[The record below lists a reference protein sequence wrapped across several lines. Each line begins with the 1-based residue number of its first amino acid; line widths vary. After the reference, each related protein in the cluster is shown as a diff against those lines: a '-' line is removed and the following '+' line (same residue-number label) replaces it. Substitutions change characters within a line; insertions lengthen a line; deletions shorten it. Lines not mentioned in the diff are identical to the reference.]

1 MWREGMNFSEIGAT
15 SNDAATPSPP
25 NPPLEGEGLSAKHR
39 HATEG
44 LSVKRRDFLKTGAT
58 LSAGLVIACFMP
70 LGMRR
75 AFAQD
80 GAKKPAPIP
89 PNAFVRIAPDDTV
102 TVLLKHSEMGQGVWT
117 SIPMVIADELDCDWS
132 KVRVEHAPAAPEY
145 AHTAFGIQMTGG
157 STSTWESFDQ
167 LRHAGAAARAL
178 LIAAAAQKWKTQA
191 ADCRTEKGFVLCGA
205 NKASYG
211 ELAEAA
217 AKLPMPDAV
226 KLKGPEEFTLIGKP
240 TPRLDS
246 KAKVTGTAEFG
257 IDVKRPNMLIAVVA
271 RAPVFGA
278 KVKSF
283 DAAKAKSV
291 AGVVDVVQVPSGVAV
306 LGKHF
311 WAAKQGR
318 DALTIDWDLG
328 AGATISTTGLRED
341 YRKQAQ
347 TLGTVARQAGDVDA
361 VFKGAKVIESEYEVP
376 FLAHAPMEPENC
388 TVEIG
393 KDGADIYTGT
403 QFQTMDQNL
412 SAKILGL
419 KPEQVRIHTTF
430 LGGGFGRRANP
441 TCDYV
446 TEAVQVA
453 KASGKTVKVVW
464 TREDDIHGGYYRPM
478 WLSKLRATLG
488 KDGKP
493 AAWSH
498 TIVGQSIIAGTPFAP
513 MMIKDGVD
521 ATSVEGAADAPYL
534 ENIPVYRVDLHSPTS
549 PISVLW
555 WRSVGHSHTAF
566 VVESFLD
573 ELAHAAKQDPL
584 KYRRALLPEKSR
596 ERLALD
602 LAAQKFGWGKPLAK
616 GHAAGIAVHQSFGS
630 YVAQIAEVSV
640 QNKQIKVHRVVCAI
654 DCGPVVNPLTVEAQM
669 QSGIVYGLSAALHSE
684 LTFKDGKPEQSNFHN
699 YTVLRLN
706 EMPQVEVHIVPSTD
720 KMGGCGEPGTPPIA
734 PAVANAVFALTNQ
747 RLRKLPLRLA

>member
-1 MWREGMNFSEIGAT
+1 MWPNLINQGSVDLAEVVDELSKTVSLDRGTLEREAKASA
-15 SNDAATPSPP
+15 
-25 NPPLEGEGLSAKHR
+25 NP
-39 HATEG
+39 
-44 LSVKRRDFLKTGAT
+44 RRDFLKSTAT
-58 LSAGLVIACFMP
+58 VSAGLVIACFVP
-70 LGMRR
+70 LSARR
-75 AFAQD
+75 AFAEE
-80 GAKKPAPIP
+80 GAAAPAKKPTIP
-89 PNAFVRIAPDDTV
+89 PNAFVRIAPDNSV

-117 SIPMVIADELDCDWS
+117 SIPMVIAEELDCDWS
-132 KVRVEHAPAAPEY
+132 KIQVEHAPAAPEY

-167 LRHAGAAARAL
+167 LRRAGAMARAL
-178 LIAAAAQKWKTQA
+178 LIGAAAQKWNMKA
-191 ADCRTEKGFVLCGA
+191 ADCRTENGFVVCGDHRA
-205 NKASYG
+205 AYG
-211 ELAEAA
+211 ELADAA
-217 AKLPMPDAV
+217 AKLPLPETVALKDAKDFRV
-226 KLKGPEEFTLIGKP
+226 IGKP
-240 TPRLDS
+240 TKRLDS
-246 KAKVTGTAEFG
+246 KAKVTGKAEFG
-257 IDVKRPNMLIAVVA
+257 IDVKRPNMVVAVVA

-283 DAAKAKSV
+283 DASKAKAV
-291 AGVVDVVQVPSGVAV
+291 AGVVDVVQVPTGVAV
-306 LGKHF
+306 LAKHF

-318 DALTIDWDLG
+318 DALVIDWDLG
-328 AGATISTTGLRED
+328 PGAAISTAALRAD

-347 TLGTVARQAGDVDA
+347 TVGAVAKTAGDIDA
-361 VFKGAKVIESEYEVP
+361 AFKGSAKVIEAEYEVP

-403 QFQTMDQNL
+403 QFQTFDQML

-446 TEAVQVA
+446 TEAVEVA
-453 KASGKTVKVVW
+453 KASGKTVKVIW

-478 WLSKLRATLG
+478 WLSRLRATLG

-493 AAWSH
+493 AAWAH

-513 MMIKDGVD
+513 MMLKDGVD
-521 ATSVEGAADAPYL
+521 TTSVEGAADSPYL
-534 ENIPVYRVDLHSPTS
+534 EGVPVHRVDLHSPTS

-555 WRSVGHSHTAF
+555 WRSVGHSHTGF
-566 VVESFLD
+566 VVESFVD

-602 LAAQKFGWGKPLAK
+602 LAAEKFGWGKPLPK

-640 QNKQIKVHRVVCAI
+640 DDKKQTRVHRVVCAI

-669 QSGIVYGLSAALHSE
+669 QSGINFGLSAALHSE

-706 EMPQVEVHIVPSTD
+706 EAPHIEVHIVPSTD

-734 PAVANAVFALTNQ
+734 PAVANAVFAATGQ
-747 RLRKLPLRLA
+747 RLRKLPLKLA

>member
-1 MWREGMNFSEIGAT
+1 MWRDPSNLADIVDELAKSVSLDRGAGKARGAT
-15 SNDAATPSPP
+15 
-25 NPPLEGEGLSAKHR
+25 
-39 HATEG
+39 
-44 LSVKRRDFLKTGAT
+44 RRAFLKTGAAA
-58 LSAGLVIACFMP
+58 SAGLVVACVMP
-70 LGMRR
+70 VGAGRL
-75 AFAQD
+75 FAEEP
-80 GAKKPAPIP
+80 AAAKPAIP
-89 PNAFVRIAPDDTV
+89 PNAFVRIAPDNGV

-145 AHTAFGIQMTGG
+145 AHTVFGIQMTGG

-167 LRHAGAAARAL
+167 LRKAGATARAL
-178 LIAAAAQKWKTQA
+178 LIAAAAQKWKVQTG
-191 ADCRTEKGFVLCGA
+191 DCRTEKGFVICA
-205 NKASYG
+205 NNKASYG

-217 AKLPMPDAV
+217 AKLPMPTDV
-226 KLKGPEEFTLIGKP
+226 KLKKPEEFTLIGKP
-240 TPRLDS
+240 TRRLDS
-246 KAKVTGTAEFG
+246 KAKVTGAAEFG

-283 DAAKAKSV
+283 DATKAKAV

-328 AGATISTTGLRED
+328 AGATISSAAQRED
-341 YRKQAQ
+341 YRRQAQ
-347 TLGTVARQAGDVDA
+347 TLGLVAKQAGDVDA
-361 VFKGAKVIESEYEVP
+361 VFKAANPKSIIEAEYEVP
-376 FLAHAPMEPENC
+376 YLAHAPMEPENC

-464 TREDDIHGGYYRPM
+464 TREDDIGGGYYRPM
-478 WLSKLRATLG
+478 WLSRVRATLA

-498 TIVGQSIIAGTPFAP
+498 TIVGQSILAGTPFEA
-513 MMIKDGVD
+513 MLVKNGLDG
-521 ATSVEGAADAPYL
+521 TSVEGAADAPYL
-534 ENIPVYRVDLHSPTS
+534 ENIAAHRVDLHSPTS
-549 PISVLW
+549 PVTVLW
-555 WRSVGHSHTAF
+555 WRSVGHSHTGF
-566 VVESFLD
+566 VVESFID

-596 ERLALD
+596 ERRALD
-602 LAAQKFGWGKPLAK
+602 LAADKFGWGKPLPK
-616 GHAAGIAVHQSFGS
+616 GHAAGIAVHQSFDS

-640 QNKQIKVHRVVCAI
+640 ENKQVKVHRVVCAI

-699 YTVLRLN
+699 YTVLRMN
-706 EMPQVEVHIVPSTD
+706 ESPKIEVHIVPSTD

-734 PAVANAVFALTNQ
+734 PAVANAVFAATGQ
-747 RLRKLPLRLA
+747 RLRKLPLRVA

>member
-1 MWREGMNFSEIGAT
+1 MWRDHTNLSGVVEELTRIV
-15 SNDAATPSPP
+15 
-25 NPPLEGEGLSAKHR
+25 PLEHEKAGAN
-39 HATEG
+39 
-44 LSVKRRDFLKTGAT
+44 RRAFLKAGAAA
-58 LSAGLVIACFMP
+58 SAGLVVACFMP

-75 AFAQD
+75 AFAED
-80 GAKKPAPIP
+80 VAKKPAQIP
-89 PNAFVRIAPDDTV
+89 PNAFVRIAPDNSV

-132 KVRVEHAPAAPEY
+132 KVKVEHAPAAPEY
-145 AHTAFGIQMTGG
+145 KHTVFGMQMTGG
-157 STSTWESFDQ
+157 STSTWESFAQ
-167 LRHAGAAARAL
+167 LREAGATARAL
-178 LIAAAAQKWKTQA
+178 LIAAAAKKWNLASAT
-191 ADCRTEKGFVLCGA
+191 DCRTENGYVICADK
-205 NKASYG
+205 KASYG

-217 AKLPMPDAV
+217 AKLPMPTNVA
-226 KLKGPEEFTLIGKP
+226 LKKPEEFRLIGKP
-240 TPRLDS
+240 TKRLDS

-257 IDVKRPNMLIAVVA
+257 IDVKRPNMLIATVA
-271 RAPVFGA
+271 RGPVFGA

-283 DAAKAKSV
+283 DATKAKAVS
-291 AGVVDVVQVPSGVAV
+291 GVVDVVQVPSGVAV

-318 DALTIDWDLG
+318 DALVIDWDLG
-328 AGATISTTGLRED
+328 DGAKISTDGLRAD
-341 YRKQAQ
+341 YRKLAQ
-347 TLGTVARQAGDVDA
+347 TKGAVAKTAGDVDVA
-361 VFKGAKVIESEYEVP
+361 LKSGKVIEAEYEVP

-393 KDGADIYTGT
+393 KDGADIWTGT
-403 QFQTMDQNL
+403 QFQTLDQGL
-412 SAKILGL
+412 SAQILGL
-419 KPEQVRIHTTF
+419 KPEQVRVHTTF

-478 WLSKLRATLG
+478 WLSRARATLA

-493 AAWSH
+493 AAWAQ
-498 TIVGQSIIAGTPFAP
+498 TIVGQSIIAGTPFAGA
-513 MMIKDGVD
+513 MIKDGVD
-521 ATSVEGAADAPYL
+521 ATSVEGAADSPYL
-534 ENIPVYRVDLHSPTS
+534 ESVPAHRVDLHSPTS

-555 WRSVGHSHTAF
+555 WRSVGHSNTGF
-566 VVESFLD
+566 VVESFVD

-584 KYRRALLPEKSR
+584 KYRQALLPEKSR

-602 LAAQKFGWGKPLAK
+602 LAAEKFGWGKPLPK

-640 QNKQIKVHRVVCAI
+640 ADKKITVHRVVCAI

-669 QSGIVYGLSAALHSE
+669 QSGIAFGLSAALHSE
-684 LTFKDGKPEQSNFHN
+684 LTFKDGKVEQSNFHN
-699 YTVLRLN
+699 YLVLRSN
-706 EMPQVEVHIVPSTD
+706 EMPKVEVHIVPSTD
-720 KMGGCGEPGTPPIA
+720 KMGGVGEPGTPPIA
-734 PAVANAVFALTNQ
+734 PAVANAVFAATGQ
-747 RLRKLPLRLA
+747 RLRKLPLKLA

>member
-1 MWREGMNFSEIGAT
+1 
-15 SNDAATPSPP
+15 
-25 NPPLEGEGLSAKHR
+25 
-39 HATEG
+39 
-44 LSVKRRDFLKTGAT
+44 V
-58 LSAGLVIACFMP
+58 
-70 LGMRR
+70 
-75 AFAQD
+75 
-80 GAKKPAPIP
+80 
-89 PNAFVRIAPDDTV
+89 
-102 TVLLKHSEMGQGVWT
+102 
-117 SIPMVIADELDCDWS
+117 
-132 KVRVEHAPAAPEY
+132 
-145 AHTAFGIQMTGG
+145 FGIQMTGG

-167 LRHAGAAARAL
+167 LRHAGASARAL
-178 LIAAAAQKWKTQA
+178 LIAAAAQKWKVQA
-191 ADCRTEKGFVLCGA
+191 ADCRTEKGFVLSGA

-211 ELAEAA
+211 ELTEAA

-226 KLKGPEEFTLIGKP
+226 KLKGVEEFTLIGKP
-240 TPRLDS
+240 KPRLDS

-283 DAAKAKSV
+283 DATKAKVV

-306 LGKHF
+306 LAKHF

-328 AGATISTTGLRED
+328 PGATISTMALRED
-341 YRKQAQ
+341 YRKRAQ
-347 TLGTVARQAGDVDA
+347 TLGTVAKQAGDVDA
-361 VFKGAKVIESEYEVP
+361 VFKGTKVIESEYEVP

-388 TVEIG
+388 TVEYDPVKSG
-393 KDGADIYTGT
+393 KDGVDIYTGT

-419 KPEQVRIHTTF
+419 KPEQVRIHTMF

-441 TCDYV
+441 TSDYV

-453 KASGKTVKVVW
+453 KASGRTVKVVW

-513 MMIKDGVD
+513 MMIKDGID

-534 ENIPVYRVDLHSPTS
+534 ENIPAHRVDLHSPSS

-566 VVESFLD
+566 VVESFMD

-584 KYRRALLPEKSR
+584 KYRRALLPKKSR

-640 QNKQIKVHRVVCAI
+640 EKSGSEKGRIRVHRVVCAI

-669 QSGIVYGLSAALHSE
+669 QSGIAFGLGAALHSE
-684 LTFKDGKPEQSNFHN
+684 LTFKDGMVEQSNFHN

-747 RLRKLPLRLA
+747 RLRKLPLKLA

>member
-1 MWREGMNFSEIGAT
+1 MWREPSLPQ
-15 SNDAATPSPP
+15 DASLPAAVEST
-25 NPPLEGEGLSAKHR
+25 
-39 HATEG
+39 T
-44 LSVKRRDFLKTGAT
+44 RRDFLKSTAT
-58 LSAGLVIACFMP
+58 LSAGLVIACFVP
-70 LGMRR
+70 LGARR
-75 AFAQD
+75 VFAQD
-80 GAKKPAPIP
+80 AAKKPAPIP
-89 PNAFVRIAPDDTV
+89 PNAFVRIAPDNTV
-102 TVLLKHSEMGQGVWT
+102 TILLKHSEMGQGIWT
-117 SIPMVIADELDCDWS
+117 SMPMVLADELDCDWAN
-132 KVRVEHAPAAPEY
+132 VRAEHAPAAPAY

-167 LRHAGAAARAL
+167 LRHAGAMARAL
-178 LIAAAAQKWKTQA
+178 LIAAAAQKWKMNA
-191 ADCRTEKGFVLCGA
+191 ADCRTENGFVICGS

-211 ELAEAA
+211 ELADAA
-217 AKLPMPDAV
+217 AKLPLPETVALKDV
-226 KLKGPEEFTLIGKP
+226 KNFSIIGKP
-240 TPRLDS
+240 TRRLDS

-278 KVKSF
+278 TVKSF
-283 DAAKAKSV
+283 DATKAKAV

-318 DALTIDWDLG
+318 DALVVDWDLG
-328 AGATISTTGLRED
+328 AGATISTPGLRED
-341 YRKQAQ
+341 YRKQVQ
-347 TLGTVARQAGDVDA
+347 TLGAVAKTAGDVDA
-361 VFKGAKVIESEYEVP
+361 VFKAANPKTILNAEYEVP

-388 TVEIG
+388 TVEFDPNKVS

-403 QFQTMDQNL
+403 QFQTFDQQL

-441 TCDYV
+441 TCDFV

-513 MMIKDGVD
+513 MMIKNGVD
-521 ATSVEGAADAPYL
+521 DTSVEGAADAPYL
-534 ENIPVYRVDLHSPTS
+534 ENISAHRVDLHSPTS

-566 VVESFLD
+566 VVESFID

-602 LAAQKFGWGKPLAK
+602 LAAEKFGWGKPLPK
-616 GHAAGIAVHQSFGS
+616 GHGAGIAVHQSFGS
-630 YVAQIAEVSV
+630 YVAQIAEVSIV
-640 QNKQIKVHRVVCAI
+640 DKQVKVHRVVCAI

-669 QSGIVYGLSAALHSE
+669 QSGIAFGLSAALHSE

-706 EMPQVEVHIVPSTD
+706 EMPQVEVYIVPSAD
-720 KMGGCGEPGTPPIA
+720 KMGGVGEPEFVARHRSRRPSPMRCLRRPGSGFTQVAAA
-734 PAVANAVFALTNQ
+734 PGA
-747 RLRKLPLRLA
+747 

>member
-1 MWREGMNFSEIGAT
+1 MWRDHTDLSGVVEELTRVVPLERRSGGASRRAFLKAGAT
-15 SNDAATPSPP
+15 A
-25 NPPLEGEGLSAKHR
+25 
-39 HATEG
+39 
-44 LSVKRRDFLKTGAT
+44 
-58 LSAGLVIACFMP
+58 SAGLVVACFMP

-75 AFAQD
+75 AFAED
-80 GAKKPAPIP
+80 VAKKPEQIP
-89 PNAFVRIAPDDTV
+89 PNAFVRIAPDNTV

-117 SIPMVIADELDCDWS
+117 SIPMVVADELDCDWS
-132 KVRVEHAPAAPEY
+132 KINVEHAPAAPEY
-145 AHTAFGIQMTGG
+145 KHTVFGMQMTGG
-157 STSTWESFDQ
+157 STSTWESFAQ
-167 LRHAGAAARAL
+167 LREAGATARAL
-178 LIAAAAQKWKTQA
+178 LIAAAAKKWNLAST
-191 ADCRTEKGFVLCGA
+191 ADCRTENGYVICADK
-205 NKASYG
+205 KASYG
-211 ELAEAA
+211 ELADAA
-217 AKLPMPDAV
+217 SKLPMPANV
-226 KLKGPEEFTLIGKP
+226 ALKKPEEFRLIGKP
-240 TPRLDS
+240 TKRLDS
-246 KAKVTGTAEFG
+246 KAKVTGAAEFG
-257 IDVKRPNMLIAVVA
+257 IDVKRPNMLIATVA
-271 RAPVFGA
+271 RGPVFGA

-283 DAAKAKSV
+283 DATKAKAV
-291 AGVVDVVQVPSGVAV
+291 PGVVDVVQVPTGVAV

-318 DALTIDWDLG
+318 DALVIDWDLG
-328 AGATISTTGLRED
+328 EGAKISTEGLRAD
-341 YRKQAQ
+341 YRKLAQ
-347 TLGTVARQAGDVDA
+347 TPGAVAKKVGDVEA
-361 VFKGAKVIESEYEVP
+361 ALKAGKVIEAEYEVP

-412 SAKILGL
+412 SAQILGL

-478 WLSKLRATLG
+478 WLSRLRAMLG

-493 AAWSH
+493 AAWAH
-498 TIVGQSIIAGTPFAP
+498 TLVGQSILHGTPFEA
-513 MMIKDGVD
+513 MMVKDGID

-534 ENIPVYRVDLHSPTS
+534 EHVPAYQVDLHSPTS

-555 WRSVGHSHTAF
+555 WRSVGHSNTGF
-566 VVESFLD
+566 VVESFVD
-573 ELAHAAKQDPL
+573 ELAHAAKKDPL
-584 KYRRALLPEKSR
+584 DYRRALLPEKSR
-596 ERLALD
+596 ERLPLD
-602 LAAQKFGWGKPLAK
+602 LAAEKFGWGKPLPK

-640 QNKQIKVHRVVCAI
+640 TDKKITVHRVVCAI

-669 QSGIVYGLSAALHSE
+669 QSGIAFGLSAALHSE
-684 LTFKDGKPEQSNFHN
+684 LTFKDGKVEQSNFHN
-699 YTVLRLN
+699 YTVLRSN
-706 EMPQVEVHIVPSTD
+706 EMPKVEVHIVPSTD
-720 KMGGCGEPGTPPIA
+720 KMGGVGEPGTPPIA
-734 PAVANAVFALTNQ
+734 PAVANAVFAATGQ